1 MKKGKVKS
9 SMMQMLLMFGL
20 IPLIISATLVDT
32 MACETMKDSLE
43 ADTKTTLQI
52 AAESLAI
59 FYQDEL
65 DTDGQIR
72 EGEEYVD
79 SFHERGIELTVFI
92 GDTRKLTSI
101 KDADGNRIEGTKA
114 SAEVVTEVMEH
125 ENDFYAEDV
134 VIDGETYY
142 AYYVP
147 LRDADDKVV
156 GMAFAGENAKKVQSA
171 SDALFQKFMIVG
183 TINIFVFATL
193 IILIARKVKKPF
205 GKIAD
210 SLQVLADGNIHE
222 EITLTSS
229 MKETAHIIEA
239 MKKLQGGLCDMVCN
253 IQNTA
258 DDLTDSVK
266 EVDRLSESSKEGTKQ
281 INTAVG
287 EIAEAAA
294 TMADSVQKVNDQ
306 VLRMGKNVGE
316 IAGNVDNLTQSSALM
331 QKANVEAKKYMA
343 DVLDSSEKSVNAV
356 GNMADQV
363 ASTNESIAKINEA
376 ITMIINIASETNLL
390 SLNASIEAARAGE
403 MGRGFAVVA
412 DNIKQLSDQSTQG
425 ANKIKEIADDMIG
438 QSERS
443 VKLADDIKE
452 LIVEEQKT
460 IAETQSRFDALQV
473 QIDRSLE
480 EISCISD
487 KTDNLNDIKGKI
499 VNEVEELSALS
510 EENAASNQEVTA
522 SMENM
527 TNSIATISGK
537 ADRMGEMA
545 DKLIGAIEMF
555 K

>member
-1 MKKGKVKS
+1 
-9 SMMQMLLMFGL
+9 
-20 IPLIISATLVDT
+20 
-32 MACETMKDSLE
+32 
-43 ADTKTTLQI
+43 
-52 AAESLAI
+52 
-59 FYQDEL
+59 
-65 DTDGQIR
+65 
-72 EGEEYVD
+72 
-79 SFHERGIELTVFI
+79 
-92 GDTRKLTSI
+92 
-101 KDADGNRIEGTKA
+101 
-114 SAEVVTEVMEH
+114 
-125 ENDFYAEDV
+125 
-134 VIDGETYY
+134 
-142 AYYVP
+142 
-147 LRDADDKVV
+147 
-156 GMAFAGENAKKVQSA
+156 
-171 SDALFQKFMIVG
+171 
-183 TINIFVFATL
+183 
-193 IILIARKVKKPF
+193 
-205 GKIAD
+205 
-210 SLQVLADGNIHE
+210 
-222 EITLTSS
+222 
-229 MKETAHIIEA
+229 
-239 MKKLQGGLCDMVCN
+239 
-253 IQNTA
+253 
-258 DDLTDSVK
+258 
-266 EVDRLSESSKEGTKQ
+266 
-281 INTAVG
+281 
-287 EIAEAAA
+287 
-294 TMADSVQKVNDQ
+294 
-306 VLRMGKNVGE
+306 
-316 IAGNVDNLTQSSALM
+316 
-331 QKANVEAKKYMA
+331 
-343 DVLDSSEKSVNAV
+343 
-356 GNMADQV
+356 
-363 ASTNESIAKINEA
+363 
-376 ITMIINIASETNLL
+376 MIINIASETNLL